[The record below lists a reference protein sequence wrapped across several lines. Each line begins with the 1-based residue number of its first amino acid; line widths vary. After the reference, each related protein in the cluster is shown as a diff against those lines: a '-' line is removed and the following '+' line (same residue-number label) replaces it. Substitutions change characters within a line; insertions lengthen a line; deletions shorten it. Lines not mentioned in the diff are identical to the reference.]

1 MHGAYF
7 SHARVQYI
15 MKGELNK
22 EATVSKME
30 IVQEEGGT
38 RKVKRST
45 DFYSLNATIFVVHRV
60 SVALEVINP

>member
-30 IVQEEGGT
+30 IVC
-38 RKVKRST
+38 KYANK
-45 DFYSLNATIFVVHRV
+45 YIYLHY
-60 SVALEVINP
+60 